1 MIKLAVVIIIIAACA
16 VLLPAQR
23 PGELRTIPE
32 SVSIDRVSV
41 GADYAGR
48 EALCAQI
55 RQMSTRT
62 QDVPILPENVELLCD
77 GDGITTFALRFQTTP
92 ALADKAI
99 CDLTGKPSSIVFY
112 QMRPIALRSG
122 STVTMAQEL
131 SEKLQP
137 LGVTTVGRLLV
148 SFGFVNLE
156 LRRGVAKKPFREI
169 GLHELHLLC
178 KD

>member
-1 MIKLAVVIIIIAACA
+1 MKSVVVIVIMATCVIS
-16 VLLPAQR
+16 LPAQR

-32 SVSIDRVSV
+32 SVAIDRVSV

-55 RQMSTRT
+55 RLMSTRT
-62 QDVPILPENVELLCD
+62 QDVPVLPKNVELLCD
-77 GDGITTFALRFQTTP
+77 GDGSTTFALRFETAP
-92 ALADKAI
+92 AVADKAI
-99 CDLTGKPSSIVFY
+99 CDLAGRPSSIVFY

-137 LGVTTVGRLLV
+137 LGVTTVGRLLG

-156 LRRGVAKKPFREI
+156 LRRDDSKRPFRQI

-178 KD
+178 KG

>member
-1 MIKLAVVIIIIAACA
+1 MKLAAGIVLVAVSAIA
-16 VLLPAQR
+16 LPAQR
-23 PGELRTIPE
+23 PGELRTLPE

-55 RQMSTRT
+55 RLMSTRA
-62 QDVPILPENVELLCD
+62 QDVPVLPEKVELLCD
-77 GDGITTFALRFQTTP
+77 GDGRTTFALRYETAP
-92 ALADKAI
+92 AIADKAI
-99 CDLTGKPSSIVFY
+99 CDLAGKPSSIVFY

-137 LGVTTVGRLLV
+137 LGITTVGRLLG

-156 LRRGVAKKPFREI
+156 LRRGDAKKPLREI

>member
-1 MIKLAVVIIIIAACA
+1 MKLAGLFSLVAVCA
-16 VLLPAQR
+16 VVATAQR
-23 PGELRTIPE
+23 PSELRDGPA
-32 SVSIDRVSV
+32 SVVIDRVSV

-55 RQMSTRT
+55 RLMSTRA
-62 QDVPILPENVELLCD
+62 QDVPILPENVALLCD
-77 GDGITTFALRFQTTP
+77 ADGSTTFALHFKTAP

-99 CDLTGKPSSIVFY
+99 CDLVGKPSSIVFY

-122 STVTMAQEL
+122 STVSMPQEL

-137 LGVTTVGRLLV
+137 LGVTTVGRLLG

-156 LRRGVAKKPFREI
+156 LRRGQVQKPFREI

-178 KD
+178 KG

>member
-1 MIKLAVVIIIIAACA
+1 MRLLA
-16 VLLPAQR
+16 LLGLCLSSVSALSAQR

-55 RQMSTRT
+55 RLMSSRAN
-62 QDVPILPENVELLCD
+62 DVPVLPENAELLCD
-77 GDGITTFALRFQTTP
+77 GDGSTTFALRYKAAPTLP
-92 ALADKAI
+92 DKAI
-99 CDLTGKPSSIVFY
+99 CDLAGKPSSIVFY

-137 LGVTTVGRLLV
+137 SGITTVGRLLG

-156 LRRGVAKKPFREI
+156 LRVGEVKKSVREI

-178 KD
+178 KGA

>member
-1 MIKLAVVIIIIAACA
+1 MKHITLIGLSAICA
-16 VLLPAQR
+16 VSLSAQR
-23 PGELRTIPE
+23 PSELRGGHE
-32 SVSIDRVSV
+32 SVVIDRVSV

-55 RQMSTRT
+55 RLMSKRAT
-62 QDVPILPENVELLCD
+62 DVPVLPENVELLCD
-77 GDGITTFALRFQTTP
+77 GDASTTFALRFPTAP
-92 ALADKAI
+92 ALADKVI
-99 CDLTGKPSSIVFY
+99 CDLAGKPSSIVFY

-122 STVTMAQEL
+122 STVTMAQDL

-137 LGVTTVGRLLV
+137 LGVTTVGSLLG

-156 LRRGVAKKPFREI
+156 LRRGDVQKPFREI

-178 KD
+178 KG